1 MAITMNGTTGISGAP
16 LQRGT
21 EVATTSGTTVVF
33 ATNIPDWVSR
43 VTVMLYG
50 VSTSGTSRPLIQFG
64 TGGTPTYVTS
74 GYASTSD
81 NYSSTAG
88 PVGTSTSGFVC
99 GSTSTASSTWTV
111 VYTFVCMGS
120 NKWIGVI
127 GGTTVA
133 SGVVIGG
140 GYITLGA
147 ALTALRLTTV
157 NGTDTLDAGS
167 VNYIYE

>member
-1 MAITMNGTTGISGAP
+1 MAVAISGSTGITGAP

-21 EVATTSGTTVVF
+21 ETATTSGTTVVF

-64 TGGTPTYVTS
+64 TGSTPTYVTT

-81 NYSSTAG
+81 NYSTTAG
-88 PVGTSTSGFVC
+88 PVGTATNGFVC
-99 GSTSTASSTWTV
+99 GSTSTAASTWTV
-111 VYTFVCMGS
+111 VYTFTSLGS

-127 GGTTVA
+127 GGTTVS

-140 GYITLGA
+140 GYITLA
-147 ALTALRLTTV
+147 APLTAMRLTAV
-157 NGTDTLDAGS
+157 NGTDVLDAGS
-167 VNYIYE
+167 INYIYE

>member
-1 MAITMNGTTGISGAP
+1 MAVTISGSTGVTGAP

-21 EVATTSGTTVVF
+21 ETVTTSGTTVVF

-43 VTVMLYG
+43 VTVMLFG

-64 TGGTPTYVTS
+64 TGSTPTYVTT

-81 NYSSTAG
+81 NYSTSAG
-88 PVGTSTSGFVC
+88 PSGSVTNGFVC

-111 VYTFVCMGS
+111 VYTFTSLGS
-120 NKWIGVI
+120 NKWIGTI
-127 GGTTVA
+127 GGNTV
-133 SGVVIGG
+133 SPGVVLGG
-140 GYITLGA
+140 GSVTLA
-147 ALTALRLTTV
+147 APLTAMRLTAV